1 MVPISL
7 LLLLEQLAVSSYHPL
22 VHLLGHVLLDE
33 TALAQILSL
42 FIEHVEDFAL
52 FGLLLGCLG
61 LFLFLTGRVVS
72 LGARGG
78 ARSPSPAALHD
89 GRRLAATLV
98 LRVRSIAPGLAV
110 DVLREEARVLGK
122 GEGVLR
128 VVARLLHAFLPLA
141 LVVVHVGGARLLHLG
156 HLVVSSQ
163 IVQLISSEVH
173 RRRAHRRRI
182 AVLLLTE
189 GKLLRLSVS
198 NASDL
203 L

>member
-1 MVPISL
+1 MLHALVVRELQRALKFRIKRLHLLVDAEEDL
-7 LLLLEQLAVSSYHPL
+7 LLA
-22 VHLLGHVLLDE
+22 VHLD
-33 TALAQILSL
+33 AL
-42 FIEHVEDFAL
+42 ER
-52 FGLLLGCLG
+52 LG